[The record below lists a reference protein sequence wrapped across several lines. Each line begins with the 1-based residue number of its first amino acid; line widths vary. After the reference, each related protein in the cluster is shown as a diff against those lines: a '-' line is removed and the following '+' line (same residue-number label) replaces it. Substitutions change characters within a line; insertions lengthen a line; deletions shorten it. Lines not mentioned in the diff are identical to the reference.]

1 MARYWLACVAAVVVV
16 GGCGGGP
23 ERAQRAA
30 PESGL
35 RLTPAAAR
43 AMESGFAAEV
53 KDAGVPGATAAVVFP
68 DGREWTSAKGFAVLD
83 PPRRMTA
90 RTSFPL
96 DSVTKL
102 ATAALAMRLVE
113 QGRLSLEDTV
123 RHWYPAW
130 RGDPAATVRD
140 LLGHTAGTREP
151 PEAFLVRMSANPHRA
166 TTARQVLAAAPKPGP
181 RTEEGEYSNTGFVL
195 LGHILERAGGAPAA
209 ALMRREIFNHPGGDG
224 LALQPAERPHRPH
237 AHNYIYPQGIGHPL
251 DVTREGA
258 YIPFR
263 AFTGLASTAGALAG
277 DDLSL
282 ARWAHQLLGGH
293 VLRPQSL
300 REMTR
305 LHAITYWN
313 GYGLGLAASEQDG
326 HPMWGHSGDGLGS
339 HTELWH
345 LPREDLTIAVSW
357 NDDLVDSDSPIL
369 RTLVRAAL
377 G

>member
-1 MARYWLACVAAVVVV
+1 MACRWLACVALVAVA
-16 GGCGGGP
+16 GCGGGEP
-23 ERAQRAA
+23 KRAEQAA
-30 PESGL
+30 RESAP
-35 RLTPAAAR
+35 RLTPAVAR
-43 AMESGFAAEV
+43 ELDAGFSAQV

-68 DGREWTSAKGFAVLD
+68 DGREWTSAQGFAVLE

-113 QGRLSLEDTV
+113 LGRLSLEDPIL
-123 RHWYPAW
+123 RWYPGW

-140 LLGHTAGTREP
+140 LLRHTAGTREP
-151 PEAFLVRMSANPHRA
+151 SDAFLVRMSADPRRA
-166 TTARQVLAAAPKPGP
+166 TTAGQVLAAAPKPGP
-181 RTEEGEYSNTGFVL
+181 RTKEGQYSNTGFVL
-195 LGHILERAGGAPAA
+195 LGQILVRAGGAPAA
-209 ALMRREIFNHPGGDG
+209 ALMRREIFDHPGGEG
-224 LALQPAERPHRPH
+224 LVLQPAERPHRPH
-237 AHNYIYPQGIGHPL
+237 VHNYTYPQGAGHPI
-251 DVTREGA
+251 DVTRDGA

-282 ARWAHQLLGGH
+282 ARWAHQLLGGRL
-293 VLRPQSL
+293 LRPESL

-305 LHAITYWN
+305 FHAIAYWN
-313 GYGLGLAASEQDG
+313 GYGLGLEASEQDG
-326 HPMWGHSGDGLGS
+326 HPMWGHQGDGLGS

-357 NDDLVDSDSPIL
+357 NDDLIDSDSPIL

-377 G
+377 R